1 VALVLSPLCAW
12 SGPRYWIGVDNDV
25 SVRLQGQG
33 DAGERN
39 GQAGHVFVQ
48 IKVDKDP
55 FFERDGADVHVK
67 VRSMSTL
74 FGTAFFSSVLP
85 SGPTAHNDRAPRR
98 PVRTVLLCWPSD
110 SNYYSSSCP
119 RGHHLHPDSK
129 GVPLAPMGLHGC
141 VCHVLCAARLL
152 VPRVEWSPF
161 TSAQRSP
168 CGSHADGPACRALL
182 LHAQGEVDLKVPSG
196 SQPGDQLLMR
206 GRGIKKLNS
215 TAFGNQYVHLNVV
228 VPK

>member
-1 VALVLSPLCAW
+1 MALVLSPLCAW

-74 FGTAFFSSVLP
+74 LG
-85 SGPTAHNDRAPRR
+85 
-98 PVRTVLLCWPSD
+98 
-110 SNYYSSSCP
+110 
-119 RGHHLHPDSK
+119 
-129 GVPLAPMGLHGC
+129 
-141 VCHVLCAARLL
+141 
-152 VPRVEWSPF
+152 
-161 TSAQRSP
+161 
-168 CGSHADGPACRALL
+168 LL
-182 LHAQGEVDLKVPSG
+182 LSLPFCPLGP
-196 SQPGDQLLMR
+196 LL
-206 GRGIKKLNS
+206 
-215 TAFGNQYVHLNVV
+215 T
-228 VPK
+228 